1 MSDDLKD
8 WRNMYRKA
16 KDISENADI
25 MQGAPYTPIK
35 ELAAIVAEL
44 CDQQEI
50 EKQFQD
56 RAESIRLG
64 NQGVTDDEIRRH
76 LKKEREREKSRG
88 DTD

>member
-8 WRNMYRKA
+8 WRNMYCKA
-16 KDISENADI
+16 KNISENADI

-44 CDQQEI
+44 EI

>member
-1 MSDDLKD
+1 
-8 WRNMYRKA
+8 MYCKA
-16 KDISENADI
+16 KNISENADI

-44 CDQQEI
+44 EI